1 MFCLL
6 DSPFEGKI
14 SVSDPRLRVR
24 LVNIVL
30 GPRLFLLYGRVHR
43 MLPSFGDIVCVDA
56 TSNLDRSDA
65 KMFNFICPSPVG
77 GLRIAYVI
85 VSTES
90 EELQADAFSAIKD
103 LLDQELAFYKR
114 VAAAGP
120 KVFTFCV
127 NGIN

>member
-1 MFCLL
+1 MIRGARNVIKLQPPVARPLFCLL

-77 GLRIAYVI
+77 G
-85 VSTES
+85 
-90 EELQADAFSAIKD
+90 
-103 LLDQELAFYKR
+103 
-114 VAAAGP
+114 
-120 KVFTFCV
+120 
-127 NGIN
+127 

>member
-1 MFCLL
+1 MIKLQAPVARPMFYLL

-14 SVSDPRLRVR
+14 SVSDPRLRVRVR

-85 VSTES
+85 V
-90 EELQADAFSAIKD
+90 
-103 LLDQELAFYKR
+103 
-114 VAAAGP
+114 
-120 KVFTFCV
+120 
-127 NGIN
+127 

>member
-1 MFCLL
+1 M
-6 DSPFEGKI
+6 
-14 SVSDPRLRVR
+14 SDPRLRVR

-90 EELQADAFSAIKD
+90 EELQAAAFSAIKD
-103 LLDQELAFYKR
+103 LSDQELACYKR
-114 VAAAGP
+114 GAACWLQS
-120 KVFTFCV
+120 FHH
-127 NGIN
+127 